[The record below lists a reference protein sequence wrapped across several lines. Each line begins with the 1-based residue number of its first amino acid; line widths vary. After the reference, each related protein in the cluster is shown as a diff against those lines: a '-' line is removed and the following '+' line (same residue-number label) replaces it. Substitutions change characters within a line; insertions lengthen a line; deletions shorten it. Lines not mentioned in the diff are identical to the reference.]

1 MAWHPYTSGSLP
13 AEGRK
18 VLVCSPEIAGDLI
31 VCRQE
36 QGRLVPVN
44 PILREA
50 WEAGRFRFAAAYW
63 HPWPVQ
69 ALPIVRMT

>member
-36 QGRLVPVN
+36 QGRLVP
-44 PILREA
+44 
-50 WEAGRFRFAAAYW
+50 
-63 HPWPVQ
+63 
-69 ALPIVRMT
+69 